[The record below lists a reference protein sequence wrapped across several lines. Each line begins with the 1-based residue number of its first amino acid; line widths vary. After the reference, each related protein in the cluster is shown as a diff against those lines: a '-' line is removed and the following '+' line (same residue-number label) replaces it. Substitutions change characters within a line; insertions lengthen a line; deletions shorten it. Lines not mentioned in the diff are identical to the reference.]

1 MALPC
6 PSTGMEEID
15 MAMGNFDWELLTE
28 LLENRQFRKL
38 RETMAE
44 MNEVD
49 IAEFIEE
56 QGLEKKVLVYRMLPK
71 ELAADVFSFLEV
83 EDQEHIIN
91 SITDY
96 ELGKII
102 EDLYVDDAVDMLEE
116 LPAIVVKRVLKNAA
130 PDTRALINQFLQYPE
145 NSAGS
150 IMTAEYIGLK
160 RNMTVEQAFAYIRE
174 NGVDKE
180 TIYTCFVTDSKR
192 CLQGV
197 VTVKDLL
204 MNPYHT
210 IIKDI
215 MDENIIYAVTTE
227 DQEEV
232 VETFNKY
239 DLLCLPVVDHE
250 DRLVGIVTV
259 DDVVEVMEQEATEDF
274 EKMAAMLPSE
284 KPYLKTSVLEL
295 AKNRI
300 PWLLLL
306 MFTSLLTGAIL
317 VTYENA
323 LQVVPLLISFIPMLM
338 DTSGNCGNQS
348 STMVIRGMAVGD
360 IELRDVIKVAW
371 KELRVG
377 FLCGLVLAAA
387 NFVRLLLQ
395 YPDQPLVNLVV
406 VLSLVL
412 TVILAKTIGCTL
424 PMLAKRM
431 NLDPAIMAAPLIT
444 TIVDACSLMIY
455 FRLACVLLKI

>member
-1 MALPC
+1 
-6 PSTGMEEID
+6 
-15 MAMGNFDWELLTE
+15 
-28 LLENRQFRKL
+28 
-38 RETMAE
+38 
-44 MNEVD
+44 
-49 IAEFIEE
+49 
-56 QGLEKKVLVYRMLPK
+56 
-71 ELAADVFSFLEV
+71 
-83 EDQEHIIN
+83 
-91 SITDY
+91 
-96 ELGKII
+96 
-102 EDLYVDDAVDMLEE
+102 
-116 LPAIVVKRVLKNAA
+116 
-130 PDTRALINQFLQYPE
+130 
-145 NSAGS
+145 
-150 IMTAEYIGLK
+150 MTAEYIGLK

-192 CLQGV
+192 QLQGV

-232 VETFNKY
+232 VEAFNKY

-360 IELRDVIKVAW
+360 IELRDVVKVAW

-395 YPDQPLVNLVV
+395 YPEQPLVNLVV

-455 FRLACVLLKI
+455 FRLACALLKI

>member
-1 MALPC
+1 MAIGSYDREELNEL
-6 PSTGMEEID
+6 ME
-15 MAMGNFDWELLTE
+15 G
-28 LLENRQFRKL
+28 RQFRKL
-38 RETMAE
+38 RETMSE

-56 QGLEKKVLVYRMLPK
+56 LEAEKKVLVYRMLPK

-83 EDQEHIIN
+83 DDQEHIIN

-96 ELGKII
+96 ELGKIV

-116 LPAIVVKRVLKNAA
+116 LPAIVVKRVLQNAT
-130 PDTRALINQFLQYPE
+130 PETRNLINQFLQYPE

-204 MNPYHT
+204 MNPYDT

-227 DQEEV
+227 DREDV

-259 DDVVEVMEQEATEDF
+259 DDAVEVMEQEATEDF
-274 EKMAAMLPSE
+274 EKMAAMFPSE
-284 KPYLKTSVLEL
+284 KPYLRTGVLEL

-300 PWLLLL
+300 PWLLIL
-306 MFTSLLTGAIL
+306 MFTSILSGAIL
-317 VTYENA
+317 MDYREA
-323 LQVVPLLISFIPMLM
+323 IQVLPLLLSFVPMLM

-360 IELRDVIKVAW
+360 IELKDVLRVVW
-371 KELRVG
+371 KEFRVG
-377 FLCGLVLAAA
+377 LLCGAVLAAA
-387 NFVRLLLQ
+387 NFIRLILQ
-395 YPDQPLVNLVV
+395 YPDRQALNLVI
-406 VLSLVL
+406 VLSLMLAIV
-412 TVILAKTIGCTL
+412 LAKIIGCVL
-424 PMLAKRM
+424 PMLAEKM
-431 NLDPAIMAAPLIT
+431 KLDPAIMAAPLIT
-444 TIVDACSLMIY
+444 TIVDASSLLIY
-455 FRLACVLLKI
+455 FKIASMLLHLS

>member
-1 MALPC
+1 MAIG
-6 PSTGMEEID
+6 SYDREE
-15 MAMGNFDWELLTE
+15 LTE
-28 LLENRQFRKL
+28 LLEDRQFRKL
-38 RETMAE
+38 RETMSE

-56 QGLEKKVLVYRMLPK
+56 LEPEKKVLVYRMLPK

-83 EDQEHIIN
+83 DDQEHIIN

-96 ELGKII
+96 ELGKIV

-116 LPAIVVKRVLKNAA
+116 LPAIVVKRVLQNAT
-130 PDTRALINQFLQYPE
+130 PQTRNLINQFLQYPE

-204 MNPYHT
+204 MNPYDT
-210 IIKDI
+210 VIKDI

-227 DQEEV
+227 DREDV

-259 DDVVEVMEQEATEDF
+259 DDAVEVMEQEATEDF
-274 EKMAAMLPSE
+274 EKMAAMFPSE
-284 KPYLKTSVLEL
+284 KPYLRTGVFEL
-295 AKNRI
+295 ARNRI
-300 PWLLLL
+300 PWLLIL
-306 MFTSLLTGAIL
+306 MFTSILSGAIL
-317 VTYENA
+317 MDYKEA
-323 LQVVPLLISFIPMLM
+323 IQVLPLLLSFVPMLM
-338 DTSGNCGNQS
+338 DASGNCGNQS

-360 IELRDVIKVAW
+360 IELKDVLRVVW
-371 KELRVG
+371 KEFRVG
-377 FLCGLVLAAA
+377 LLCGAVLAAA
-387 NFVRLLLQ
+387 NFVRLILQ
-395 YPDQPLVNLVV
+395 YPDRLALNLVI
-406 VLSLVL
+406 VLSLMLAIV
-412 TVILAKTIGCTL
+412 LAKIIGCVL
-424 PMLAKRM
+424 PMLAEKM
-431 NLDPAIMAAPLIT
+431 KLDPAIMAAPLIT
-444 TIVDACSLMIY
+444 TIVDASSLLIY
-455 FRLACVLLKI
+455 FKIASMMLQLS

>member
-1 MALPC
+1 
-6 PSTGMEEID
+6 

-56 QGLEKKVLVYRMLPK
+56 LELEKKVLVYRMLPK

-192 CLQGV
+192 QLQGV

-210 IIKDI
+210 VIKDI

-360 IELRDVIKVAW
+360 IELRDVLKVAW

>member
-1 MALPC
+1 MAIG
-6 PSTGMEEID
+6 SYDREEL
-15 MAMGNFDWELLTE
+15 NE
-28 LLENRQFRKL
+28 LLEGRQFRKL
-38 RETMAE
+38 RETMSE

-56 QGLEKKVLVYRMLPK
+56 LEAEKKVLVYRMLPK

-83 EDQEHIIN
+83 DDQEHIIN

-96 ELGKII
+96 ELGKIV

-116 LPAIVVKRVLKNAA
+116 LPAIVVKRVLQNAT
-130 PDTRALINQFLQYPE
+130 PETRNLINQFLQYPE

-204 MNPYHT
+204 MNPYDT

-227 DQEEV
+227 DREDV

-259 DDVVEVMEQEATEDF
+259 DDAVEVMEQEATEDF
-274 EKMAAMLPSE
+274 EKMAAMFPSE
-284 KPYLKTSVLEL
+284 KPYLRTGVFEL

-300 PWLLLL
+300 PWLLIL
-306 MFTSLLTGAIL
+306 MFTSILSGAIL
-317 VTYENA
+317 MDYREA
-323 LQVVPLLISFIPMLM
+323 IQVLPLLLSFVPMLM

-360 IELRDVIKVAW
+360 IELKDVLRVVW
-371 KELRVG
+371 KEFRVG
-377 FLCGLVLAAA
+377 LLCGAVLAAA
-387 NFVRLLLQ
+387 NFIRLILQ
-395 YPDQPLVNLVV
+395 YPDRQALNLVI
-406 VLSLVL
+406 VLSLMLAIV
-412 TVILAKTIGCTL
+412 LAKIIGCVL
-424 PMLAKRM
+424 PMLAEKM
-431 NLDPAIMAAPLIT
+431 KLDPAIMAAPLIT
-444 TIVDACSLMIY
+444 TIVDASSLLIY
-455 FRLACVLLKI
+455 FKIASMLLHLS

>member
-1 MALPC
+1 
-6 PSTGMEEID
+6 